1 MAFAELSCILWSNNT
16 DFSTRI
22 SELETAMK
30 PPAIC
35 TPQYSA
41 IARAFID
48 FVNVQVGAY
57 MDACSGFANNKSVVE
72 RQVHRDVRADGTKR
86 NAKGAPRV
94 MMTAVED
101 PTQPDVL
108 MHRIVLVSEYID
120 ANSVGG
126 SNEQHHA
133 RAAITFLYAYWDEE
147 VRPEFARA
155 LEVTTKEIVSDIF
168 GDLRLIRHA
177 ILHNKGVLT
186 NVAWLKLKVIQEYFS
201 PEGVVSLPNAT
212 MHRIFALIKQD
223 MAQRVIKDSGLQG
236 EDTEDIVE
244 VAIQRT

>member
-1 MAFAELSCILWSNNT
+1 MQKT
-16 DFSTRI
+16 
-22 SELETAMK
+22 
-30 PPAIC
+30 PAIF
-35 TPQYSA
+35 TPEYSR
-41 IARAFID
+41 IARSFID

-57 MDACSGFANNKSVVE
+57 MDACSGFAQNKSVVE
-72 RQVHRDVRADGTKR
+72 RQVHRDVRPDGTKR
-86 NAKGAPRV
+86 GTKDAPRI

-108 MHRIVLVSEYID
+108 MHRIVLVSEYIA

-147 VRPEFARA
+147 VRPDLARA
-155 LEVTTKEIVSDIF
+155 LGVTSKEIVSDIF

-177 ILHNKGVLT
+177 VLHNKGLLT
-186 NVAWLKLKVIQEYFS
+186 DTAYKKLKLVGEHFT
-201 PEGVVSLPNAT
+201 PNDVVSLPNAT

-223 MAQRVIKDSGLQG
+223 MAQRVIIDSGLQDEG
-236 EDTEDIVE
+236 TDEIIE
-244 VAIQRT
+244 VAIQRV

>member
-1 MAFAELSCILWSNNT
+1 
-16 DFSTRI
+16 
-22 SELETAMK
+22 MK
-30 PPAIC
+30 TPAIF
-35 TPQYSA
+35 TPLYSA

-57 MDACSGFANNKSVVE
+57 MDACSGFAKNKSVVE
-72 RQVHRDVRADGTKR
+72 RQVHRDIRPDGTKR
-86 NAKGAPRV
+86 GTKGAPRV

-108 MHRIVLVSEYID
+108 MHRIVLVSEYTA

-147 VRPEFARA
+147 VRPALAHA
-155 LEVTTKEIVSDIF
+155 LEVPTEEIMSDIF

-177 ILHNKGVLT
+177 VLHNKGALT
-186 NVAWLKLKVIQEYFS
+186 KTAFHRLKLIGEHFK
-201 PEGVVSLPNAT
+201 PDDVVSLPNAT

-223 MAQRVIKDSGLQG
+223 MAQRVIIDSGLQG
-236 EDTEDIVE
+236 EDTADIID
-244 VAIQRT
+244 VAIQRI

>member
-1 MAFAELSCILWSNNT
+1 
-16 DFSTRI
+16 
-22 SELETAMK
+22 MK
-30 PPAIC
+30 PPAIF

-57 MDACSGFANNKSVVE
+57 MDACSGFAKNKSVVE
-72 RQVHRDVRADGTKR
+72 RQVHRDVRPDGTKR
-86 NAKGAPRV
+86 GAKGAPRV

-108 MHRIVLVSEYID
+108 MHRIVLVSEYVA
-120 ANSVGG
+120 ANSVAG

-147 VRPEFARA
+147 VRPGLARA
-155 LEVTTKEIVSDIF
+155 LEVDTKEIVSDIF
-168 GDLRLIRHA
+168 GDLRIIRHA

-186 NVAWLKLKVIQEYFS
+186 QTAVKKFKLLGEHFTPDAVA
-201 PEGVVSLPNAT
+201 SLPNST

-223 MAQRVIKDSGLQG
+223 MAQRVINDSGLQS
-236 EDTEDIVE
+236 EDTADVIE
-244 VAIQRT
+244 VAIQRN

>member
-1 MAFAELSCILWSNNT
+1 MDKA
-16 DFSTRI
+16 
-22 SELETAMK
+22 
-30 PPAIC
+30 PAIF

-41 IARAFID
+41 IARSFID

-57 MDACSGFANNKSVVE
+57 MDACSGFAKNKSVVE
-72 RQVHRDVRADGTKR
+72 RQIHRDVRPDGIQR
-86 NAKGAPRV
+86 SPKGAPRV

-108 MHRIVLVSEYID
+108 MHRIVLVSEYIG

-147 VRPEFARA
+147 VRPALAKA
-155 LEVTTKEIVSDIF
+155 LEVPTQEIVSDIF

-177 ILHNKGVLT
+177 ILHNKGILT
-186 NVAWLKLKVIQEYFS
+186 NSAFQKLKIISEHFG
-201 PEGVVSLPNAT
+201 PNDLVSLPNST
-212 MHRIFALIKQD
+212 MHRIFALIKQE
-223 MAQRVIKDSGLQG
+223 MAQRIICDSGLQSA
-236 EDTEDIVE
+236 DTVDVIDI
-244 VAIQRT
+244 ALQRI